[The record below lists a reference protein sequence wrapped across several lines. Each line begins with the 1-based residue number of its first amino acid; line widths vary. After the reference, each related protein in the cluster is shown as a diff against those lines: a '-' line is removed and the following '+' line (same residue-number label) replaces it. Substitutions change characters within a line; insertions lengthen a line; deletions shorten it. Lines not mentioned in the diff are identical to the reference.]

1 MFSKFYYNPSP
12 YPAPIPIKLHYSQTA
27 VADTGISAEFYYPI
41 KLHYSQTALG
51 SLSVNNWFYY
61 PIKLHYSQTNV
72 PEVDR
77 EALFYY
83 PIKLHY
89 AQTLM
94 TAGAIAIWFYYPK
107 ITGKIEVIEHIAV
120 EQPQLSNITV
130 CRYLSVKI
138 REDNAVTIVKGCVC
152 NTFLT
157 TSKFLAK

>member
-12 YPAPIPIKLHYSQTA
+12 YPAPIPIKLHYS
-27 VADTGISAEFYYPI
+27 
-41 KLHYSQTALG
+41 
-51 SLSVNNWFYY
+51 
-61 PIKLHYSQTNV
+61 
-72 PEVDR
+72 
-77 EALFYY
+77 
-83 PIKLHY
+83 
-89 AQTLM
+89 QTLM

-152 NTFLT
+152 RLL
-157 TSKFLAK
+157 SGVSYRIYIV